1 MNNENTLEKIKT
13 LIEDKCGINRTR
25 LVSESRIVEDLKIT
39 GTDAI
44 ELIVEF
50 GKQFNVNV
58 SNFMAADYFE
68 SEGLNSWLFPKE
80 ANKKILTIG
89 HLEKAVL
96 AGKLDETVICTASKS

>member
-1 MNNENTLEKIKT
+1 MNDENTLEKIKT
-13 LIEDKCGINRTR
+13 LIEDTCGINRTR
-25 LVSESRIVEDLKIT
+25 IKSESRLEEDLKIT

-44 ELIVEF
+44 ELIIEF

-68 SEGLNSWLFPKE
+68 PEGLNMLSLLLPKKT
-80 ANKKILTIG
+80 NKKTLTIG

-96 AGKLDETVICTASKS
+96 AGKLDEAVLGQN